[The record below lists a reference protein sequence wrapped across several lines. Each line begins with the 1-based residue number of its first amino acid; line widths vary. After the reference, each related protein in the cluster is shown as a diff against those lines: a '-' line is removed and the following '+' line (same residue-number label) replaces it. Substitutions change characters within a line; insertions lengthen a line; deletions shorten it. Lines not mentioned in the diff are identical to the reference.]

1 MVVLI
6 RGASHCIR
14 SALNKRVDLGPN
26 IRLSQL
32 TLGRRTIG
40 FGRLNFYLPKWS
52 DHFLASDIS
61 RGLIFFSR
69 NETGIIFYKKV
80 RFLNSYYHEEIGAL
94 QFDKDGYLLA
104 DGDRKP
110 AAPNHKTDKPY
121 RKISIAQNV
130 EIFDVR
136 ERSINLNPARRECIL
151 GLFGKRISVSIDP
164 NNVHYKYFITGKICF
179 QVWRSGRVVFY
190 KKSSNGVGPK
200 IIGETSRSAIEN
212 YIEESGIAQP
222 NLSSIVEE
230 LNVTE
235 APINLV
241 GCKSGESPTFG
252 FELWKIKFRFVADE
266 NNMHI
271 NTIING
277 CMVRRAYKDRV
288 EIGINKRNG
297 YKKLGEV
304 KFNAND
310 EIELDGAPFVYK
322 GSTVKRKSPEIISYL
337 PLKLLVPEV
346 GAQRVDFDSKGEA
359 PALSRIFA
367 LPVNQR
373 YPVADEIK
381 NAWLKVTSERVHLM
395 GIGKQVNPYSFSVDS
410 KGGMVGPNKVVI
422 PAENVRVPIVKL
434 VDRLDVENGAFT
446 CYVPEGGTR
455 LNIMARTRGF
465 RFILTIDKNS
475 PLRPFFELG
484 KIGWRR
490 SKDKFC
496 LTVDGIPYAENFNIN
511 EKQMVISF
519 DQGGKTRKIP
529 SSKRLNVN
537 EIFSVAV
544 KFSEPL
550 IKFVMAY
557 DHEAIGIIFARSA
570 LTLLRSLLD
579 NSNPEDVLLN
589 GSSNVNNR
597 VLYAYLVIMDRMRQ
611 SRDKLDFDQ
620 QLGIFSTSLLKY
632 VESLFFMLISGNAEL
647 RYDAV
652 AQQTIRISDYI
663 AELEK
668 EHGAEKVESYFKTY
682 QSGHLY
688 PYISLLYGDGE
699 KTPDNALTDSW
710 PRINK

>member
-94 QFDKDGYLLA
+94 QFDRDGYLLA
-104 DGDRKP
+104 DGERKP

-130 EIFDVR
+130 EIFIVR
-136 ERSINLNPARRECIL
+136 ERSINLNPAKRECIL
-151 GLFGKRISVSIDP
+151 GLFGKKISVSIDP
-164 NNVHYKYFITGKICF
+164 DNMYYKDFTKGRISF

-190 KKSSNGVGPK
+190 KKSSNGAEPK
-200 IIGETSRSAIEN
+200 IIGETSRSAIEE
-212 YIEESGIAQP
+212 YIKKSKIAQP
-222 NLSSIVEE
+222 NLTSIVEE
-230 LNVTE
+230 FGVTE

-271 NTIING
+271 NSIVRG
-277 CMVRRAYKDRV
+277 CMVRRAYKDRI
-288 EIGINKRNG
+288 EIGVNKRKG

-304 KFNAND
+304 RFNAND
-310 EIELDGAPFVYK
+310 EVELNGKPFVYR
-322 GSTVKRKSPEIISYL
+322 GSTVKRKSPKTISYL

-346 GAQRVDFDSKGEA
+346 GAHRVDFDSKGEA
-359 PALSRIFA
+359 PALSRIFT

-373 YPVADEIK
+373 YPVAAEIK
-381 NAWLKVTSERVHLM
+381 NAWLNVTSERVRLM
-395 GIGKQVNPYSFSVDS
+395 GVGKEVNPYAFSIDS
-410 KGGMVGPNKVVI
+410 KGDVVGPNKVVI
-422 PAENVRVPIVKL
+422 PAKNVRVPIVML
-434 VDRLDVENGAFT
+434 VDRLDIENGTFT
-446 CYVPEGGTR
+446 CYVPKGETR
-455 LNIMARTRGF
+455 LNMVARTRGF

-475 PLRPFFELG
+475 PLRPFFDDG

-511 EKQMVISF
+511 QKQMVISF
-519 DQGGKTRKIP
+519 CEGGKTVKIP

-537 EIFSVAV
+537 EVFSVVV

-557 DHEAIGIIFARSA
+557 DHEAIGVIFARSA
-570 LTLLRSLLD
+570 LTLIRSLLD
-579 NSNPEDVLLN
+579 NSDPEDVLLN
-589 GSSNVNNR
+589 SSSNVNNR
-597 VLYAYLVIMDRMRQ
+597 VLYTYLVIMDRMRQ
-611 SRDKLDFDQ
+611 NRDNLEFDQ
-620 QLGIFSTSLLKY
+620 QIGIFSASLLKY

-682 QSGHLY
+682 QLGHLY
-688 PYISLLYGDGE
+688 PYISLLYGEGE